1 MIRMTLAVF
10 NSVLSCLMEE
20 EIMRGISEQTTQLL
34 TNHAFTYSILALSFD
49 TAIYLLINNQFDILT
64 QLTTFDITAFDL
76 QRILDR
82 FVDKLNQQSSY
93 LVNGDVRQHYNRVS
107 TLLFNI
113 IL

>member
-1 MIRMTLAVF
+1 MTLAVF
-10 NSVLSCLMEE
+10 NLLLSSLMEE
-20 EIMRGISEQTTQLL
+20 EINRGVSEQTTQLL

-64 QLTTFDITAFDL
+64 QLTTFDITAFAL

-82 FVDKLNQQSSY
+82 FFDKLNQQSSY

-107 TLLFNI
+107 ILLLFE
-113 IL
+113 L

>member
-49 TAIYLLINNQFDILT
+49 TAIYLLINNKIKILYDIEK
-64 QLTTFDITAFDL
+64 F
-76 QRILDR
+76 
-82 FVDKLNQQSSY
+82 
-93 LVNGDVRQHYNRVS
+93 
-107 TLLFNI
+107 I
-113 IL
+113 I